1 MSDQKQIEKKS
12 QTWFE
17 ERINKRF
24 LTRLFYWSCGL
35 IILADVM
42 FSLIWH
48 KHAAFSE
55 DSELHTLESF
65 PAFYGA
71 YGFVS
76 CVVLVYISNVFRS
89 WQGKKILMREETY
102 WDN

>member
-12 QTWFE
+12 ESWFE
-17 ERINKRF
+17 EPSNKRF
-24 LTRLFYWSCGL
+24 LIRLFYWSCGL
-35 IILADVM
+35 IILTDVL

-55 DSELHTLESF
+55 DNELHAVEAF
-65 PAFYGA
+65 PAFYGV

-76 CVVLVYISNVFRS
+76 CVVLVYISKLFRD